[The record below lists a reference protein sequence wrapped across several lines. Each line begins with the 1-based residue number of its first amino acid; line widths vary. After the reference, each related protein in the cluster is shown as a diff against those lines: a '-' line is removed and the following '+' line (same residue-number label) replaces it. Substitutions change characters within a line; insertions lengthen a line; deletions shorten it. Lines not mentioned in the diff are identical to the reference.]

1 MALKPKFRGGNMAV
15 RSSVVILQRP
25 DIDYSDLFVANKGVG
40 NKLSSALTKSKLQ
53 EASVIASNQQIYRKP

>member
-15 RSSVVILQRP
+15 RSSIVIIERA

-40 NKLSSALTKSKLQ
+40 DKLSSALTKNKLHQ
-53 EASVIASNQQIYRKP
+53 ASIIASNQQIYIKP